1 MRVIEVTQSGPSPD
15 EMFALAR
22 QGVVVLRQPDG
33 SLFALAQVDDLD
45 VEAAQLRGNAEFMAL
60 LGRLSAEEAT
70 IPIEE
75 MRKELAS

>member
-1 MRVIEVTQSGPSPD
+1 
-15 EMFALAR
+15 MFALAR

-33 SLFALAQVDDLD
+33 SLFALAQVDGLD

-60 LGRLSAEEAT
+60 LGRLSVEEAT